1 MKPRISLITLGVSD
15 LARARRFYEE
25 GLGLEKLAEGDE
37 GVAFYD
43 MGGTWLALWP
53 RQELAKDAGVELEG
67 SSYPAISIAHNLTT
81 REAVDRLVDQAVA
94 AGAELVKKPQDTF
107 YGGYAGYFADTE
119 GFLWEIA
126 WNPFI
131 PQLASEP

>member
-1 MKPRISLITLGVSD
+1 MKPKISLITLGVGD

-25 GLGLEKLAEGDE
+25 GLGLEKLDEGDE

-53 RQELAKDAGVELEG
+53 REELAKDAGVALNANG
-67 SSYPAISIAHNLTT
+67 FAAVSIAHNLTS

-94 AGAELVKKPQDTF
+94 AGGTLVRKPEDTF